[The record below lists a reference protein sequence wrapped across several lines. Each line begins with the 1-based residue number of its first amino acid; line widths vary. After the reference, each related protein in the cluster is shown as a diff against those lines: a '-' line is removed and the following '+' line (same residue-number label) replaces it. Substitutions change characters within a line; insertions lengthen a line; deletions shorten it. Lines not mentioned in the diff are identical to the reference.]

1 MKLRKKYILRMLE
14 KNGDSMSTKQIRAAL
29 GLNKAATVK
38 VKAELQK
45 LIRDK
50 KILKQGTRFF
60 LDKDSK
66 GKTSQ
71 KENIKKNV
79 RKNFIT
85 KTLSHTEKKTN
96 ALKIETGYFTRNR
109 KGFGFVNIGV
119 GLSDIFIGENEQF
132 NAMEGDLVKVQI
144 HRSRGFRGKR
154 KGQIVRIIERASNK
168 IIARVKRTIKET
180 LAVPILENIGIP
192 FLRID
197 KKDDLKEFESGT
209 VIEVELLEDNKIPN
223 KNSSIPR
230 GLILRTLDEISNF
243 ELGIQL
249 IINEN
254 LIRTKYP
261 KNAKEYSKKLPQQ
274 VRFDAASGRKDL
286 RYLNFVTI
294 DGKEARDYDDAVCV
308 IEDRELPG
316 RFRLFV
322 SIADVAHYV
331 KPEDPIDKEA
341 LLRGTSV
348 YLPRYAVH
356 MLPEKLSNNL
366 CSLRPKVN
374 RFTLTCEMQID
385 SEGKIKD
392 YSIYESIIRS
402 RARLTYEDVTD
413 LLDGQASSIRNPIM
427 QSNIRIMYK
436 LSNILEKK
444 RFKRGAI
451 QFSFADEI
459 FEYDK
464 DQQMTGVQKSYQSS
478 AMKLIEQFMLEAN
491 ETVAKHCVENRISSV
506 YRVHDSP
513 DMKKLKKL
521 QKIFHRFGVNT
532 SMLSLKEPHKFNEVL
547 KKIKDLPNFDQLQIL
562 LLRSMSLAVYET
574 KNKGHFGLAAKYYTH
589 FTSPIR
595 RYPDLLVH
603 RALKKNFYPEQKSLI
618 NSNLVEIC
626 SQQERRAEKA
636 ERQSIDLIKVD
647 FLANL
652 IGQTFQAIVTYI
664 ESNGF
669 RVNIGKYSIEWF
681 IPIESIPNE
690 SFIFD
695 ETSLTLQSRRKK
707 QVLKVGQ
714 RLEILLL
721 NADSIN
727 RTLEFKVENWLN
739 LN

>member
-1 MKLRKKYILRMLE
+1 MKLRKKFILRMLE
-14 KNGDSMSTKQIRAAL
+14 KNGDSMSSKQIRAAL
-29 GLNKAATVK
+29 GLNKSANVK

-45 LIRDK
+45 LIKDK
-50 KILKQGTRFF
+50 KIIKQGTRFF
-60 LDKDSK
+60 LNKNSK
-66 GKTSQ
+66 EKTSSR
-71 KENIKKNV
+71 ENIKRNV
-79 RKNFIT
+79 RKKFIT
-85 KTLSHTEKKTN
+85 KNPSHTEKKN
-96 ALKIETGYFTRNR
+96 HALKTETGYFTRNR

-119 GLSDIFIGENEQF
+119 GLSDVFIGEKEQF
-132 NAMEGDLVKVQI
+132 NAMEGDLVKIQI

-154 KGQIVRIIERASNK
+154 KGQIVRILERASNE
-168 IIARVKRTIKET
+168 ILARVKRTKRET
-180 LAVPILENIGIP
+180 LAVPVLKNIGFP

-197 KKDDLKEFESGT
+197 KKDDIKELESGT
-209 VIEVELLEDNKIPN
+209 LIEVELLKDK
-223 KNSSIPR
+223 KNSKNNFSKPSGR
-230 GLILRTLDEISNF
+230 ILRTIDEASNL
-243 ELGIQL
+243 ELGLQL

-261 KNAKEYSKKLPQQ
+261 ENAKEYLKKFPQQ
-274 VRFDAASGRKDL
+274 VRFDSNSGRKDL
-286 RYLNFVTI
+286 RNLHFITI
-294 DGKEARDYDDAVCV
+294 DGKDARDFDDAVCV
-308 IEDRELPG
+308 IEDSKLSG
-316 RFRLFV
+316 GFLLFV

-331 KPEDPIDKEA
+331 NPGDPVDKEA
-341 LLRGTSV
+341 HLRGTSV
-348 YLPRYAVH
+348 YFPRYAVQ
-356 MLPEKLSNNL
+356 MLPEELSNNL

-374 RFTLTCEMQID
+374 RLTLTCEMQID
-385 SEGKIKD
+385 SEGKIES

-402 RARLTYEDVTD
+402 RARLTYEDVAD
-413 LLDGQASSIRNPIM
+413 LLDGRASSIRDPIM
-427 QSNIRIMYK
+427 QSNIKKMHK

-451 QFSFADEI
+451 QFTFADEI

-478 AMKLIEQFMLEAN
+478 AMKLIEQFMLETN
-491 ETVAKHCVENRISSV
+491 ETVAKHCVENKIASV

-521 QKIFHRFGVNT
+521 QKIFHRFGVSI

-547 KKIKDLPNFDQLQIL
+547 EKIKDLPNFDQLQIL

-574 KNKGHFGLAAKYYTH
+574 KNKGHFGLSAKYYTH

-603 RALKKNFYPEQKSLI
+603 RALKKKFCPDQKSLI
-618 NSNLVEIC
+618 NSNLVDNC

-636 ERQSIDLIKVD
+636 ERQSIDLMKVD

-652 IGQTFQAIVTYI
+652 VGQTFQAIVTYI

-669 RVNIGKYSIEWF
+669 RINIGKYGIEWF

-690 SFIFD
+690 SYIFD
-695 ETSLTLQSRRKK
+695 ETSLTLQSRYKK

-714 RLEILLL
+714 HLEILLL